1 MPGRDAVL
9 GGPKETA
16 RYVRGGPR
24 PGWPA
29 DGPCR
34 WLLNYPA
41 CTFTRASDAAVE
53 MSDTAAANGDLRAP
67 VTMYLLRGLLDR
79 ALLVCAV
86 VLGGLVPGF
95 IAQYRQRLGGRLDQA
110 RLDLEPWQ
118 KLADQFYHGD
128 INQLIDYHL
137 TSSDPKFYAE
147 GGVIR
152 ALVNTVH
159 QLQGAVDALHGSL
172 YQQVAYLTLHGDA
185 GLARA
190 TFADWVP
197 TFALSSEGIVFALLF
212 AVAVWL
218 VFHALWWLLTL
229 GRQRMSRRRYA

>member
-1 MPGRDAVL
+1 M
-9 GGPKETA
+9 
-16 RYVRGGPR
+16 
-24 PGWPA
+24 
-29 DGPCR
+29 
-34 WLLNYPA
+34 
-41 CTFTRASDAAVE
+41 SDA
-53 MSDTAAANGDLRAP
+53 AAANGNLRAP
-67 VTMYLLRGLLDR
+67 VTMYFLRGLLDR

-86 VLGGLVPGF
+86 VVGGLVPGF

-128 INQLIDYHL
+128 IKQLIDYHL
-137 TSSDPKFYAE
+137 SSSDPKFYAE

-152 ALVNTVH
+152 SLVATVH
-159 QLQGAVDALHGSL
+159 ELQSAVDALHGNL
-172 YQQVAYLTLHGDA
+172 YQQAAYLTLHADP

-197 TFALSSEGIVFALLF
+197 TFALSGEGIVFALLF

-229 GRQRMSRRRYA
+229 GGQRMSRRRYA